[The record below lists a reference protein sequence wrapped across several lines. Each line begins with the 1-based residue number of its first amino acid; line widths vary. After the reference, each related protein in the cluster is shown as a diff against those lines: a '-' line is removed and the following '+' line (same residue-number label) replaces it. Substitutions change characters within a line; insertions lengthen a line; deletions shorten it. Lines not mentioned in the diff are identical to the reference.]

1 VTVLHALRIAGGR
14 ARAHDVDPQ
23 VSQRQLGSCGLV
35 DPKVPVGVLV
45 VLDIP
50 ELVVVPEVAPMPE
63 LVVSERQNEGKVCN
77 AGRLSARGGELYR
90 RDLGA

>member
-1 VTVLHALRIAGGR
+1 
-14 ARAHDVDPQ
+14 
-23 VSQRQLGSCGLV
+23 
-35 DPKVPVGVLV
+35 
-45 VLDIP
+45 
-50 ELVVVPEVAPMPE
+50 MPE